1 MAQKLD
7 PEKDGL
13 ARFLNQ
19 FHANLGVFTM
29 VCQCL
34 PYFWFTMI
42 SFSRVWQVLDLV
54 AEALANVTTL
64 KVWRW
69 SDWQVLQV
77 SKFAGSM

>member
-1 MAQKLD
+1 
-7 PEKDGL
+7 
-13 ARFLNQ
+13 
-19 FHANLGVFTM
+19 
-29 VCQCL
+29 
-34 PYFWFTMI
+34 
-42 SFSRVWQVLDLV
+42 V